1 MIDGAGAP
9 PPENGRGQLDPEASA
24 QNEYR
29 FEPVCRDPENSELPC
44 PICAGMGVF
53 AYDVPVNDP
62 RFGKFQRCPNH
73 PVEADSDMQERLRR
87 YGNLQ
92 AYRDKTFAS
101 FDAEPTGGSYT
112 QNVIS
117 SLRDAKNEGM
127 AYAADPDGWL
137 VYEGP
142 IGCGKT
148 HLAVSIANRRLE
160 RYGQQVIFITAP
172 DLLDFLRTS
181 FGSESETSYDDYFE
195 QIRNVPLLVLDDL
208 GVENPSPWAKEKMF
222 QLLNSR
228 HVSKLPTVITTST
241 ELDEMD
247 PWLSSRIVDASV
259 VKHIA
264 ITAPDYRR
272 TARSQSLDIRSIN
285 LQLYGHMR
293 FDTFVTDS
301 RNPRETASLKNAI
314 ELARN
319 WALKPAGWLCLMG
332 DYGTGKTHLAAAIA
346 NDLRERGKDALFYT
360 VPDLLD
366 FLRGAFNPKSHAN
379 YDKRFHDIVNIP
391 ILILDDLRTTSTSEW
406 ADEKLFQI
414 LDYRYLSRAATVFTT
429 SETKEGIEED
439 MPRLATRLFDPRI
452 CEWHEMGPVQ
462 SFVRRT
468 NKPS

>member
-1 MIDGAGAP
+1 MIDGAGEP
-9 PPENGRGQLDPEASA
+9 PPENGRGQSDPEASA
-24 QNEYR
+24 QDQVR
-29 FEPVCRDPENSELPC
+29 FDPVCRDPENEELPC
-44 PICAGMGVF
+44 PICDGMGVF
-53 AYDVPVNDP
+53 AFDVPVNDP

-101 FDAEPTGGSYT
+101 FNTEPLGGSYT

-117 SLRDAKNEGM
+117 SLRNAKNQAM
-127 AYAADPDGWL
+127 AYATKPAGWL

-148 HLAVSIANRRLE
+148 HLAVSIANQRLE

-181 FGSESETSYDDYFE
+181 IGSNSETSYDNYFE

-208 GVENPSPWAKEKMF
+208 GVENPSAWAKEKLF

-228 HVSKLPTVITTST
+228 HVNKLPTVITTST

-259 VKHIA
+259 VNHVA

-272 TARSQSLDIRSIN
+272 TAHSQSLDIRSIN

-293 FDTFVTDS
+293 FETFVTDS
-301 RNPRETASLKNAI
+301 RIPREIESLKNAK

-319 WALKPAGWLCLMG
+319 WALSPAGWLCLMG

-346 NDLRERGKDALFYT
+346 NDLRERGKDILFYT

-366 FLRGAFNPKSHAN
+366 FLRGAFNPRSHSSF
-379 YDKRFHDIVNIP
+379 DKRFHDIVNIP
-391 ILILDDLRTTSTSEW
+391 ILVLDDLRVTSASEW

-414 LDYRYLSRAATVFTT
+414 LDYRYLSKAPTVFTT

-439 MPRLATRLFDPRI
+439 IPRLAARLFDPRI
-452 CEWHEMGPVQ
+452 CNWLELGSVR
-462 SFVRRT
+462 SFVRRS
-468 NKPS
+468 NKAT